1 MSLKCKIDNPV
12 TVGFE
17 TKLTLASVTTHKVPS
32 EPTRILVKSSPTT
45 PFDVCTPTECDIF
58 EICQLFRV
66 GNAVKIEK
74 IQKT

>member
-32 EPTRILVKSSPTT
+32 EPTTMLDMFTGPSNIKLSKLYPLTRRNILGY
-45 PFDVCTPTECDIF
+45 
-58 EICQLFRV
+58 LFSIS
-66 GNAVKIEK
+66 A
-74 IQKT
+74 T